1 MIPAMV
7 AVFLLLLSSASSQI
21 LVGEV
26 QDLNDLSYR
35 NTDFSTRL
43 YRAVARRTDDNVFL
57 STFTL
62 CTAVSALRDATAGS
76 TQEQLQQTLSQAG
89 MDPQRVADL
98 FQSLRTSISQGGG
111 EFLKQG
117 MAVFPSQSFEM
128 SASYVDLVQTKY
140 GGKAQSLDYSTPLEA
155 ANTVNRWAQDQAG
168 DLIQNLVTQ
177 LDPQTQL
184 LLATAATHRV
194 RFTLPFNASLTQ
206 DERFYVDKYHV
217 VMVPMMFRSDKYF
230 LAYDRQ
236 LQVGILKLP
245 MAEGVAMLVILPDEG
260 VDITDVED
268 KVTAEKVQAWIR
280 QLKKTRLEV
289 QLPRFL
295 LERSYSLQDVLK
307 IMNITQVFQDEAD
320 LSNMGGTRGPKLTQV
335 VHKSVITVDETTT
348 APVTEVVFSS
358 PPPRL
363 TINRPFLFVVYQ
375 EATSTLMSIG
385 RVADPKKT

>member
-7 AVFLLLLSSASSQI
+7 AVVLLLLSSASSQI
-21 LVGEV
+21 MGGQG
-26 QDLNDLSYR
+26 QDLSDLSYR
-35 NTDFSTRL
+35 TTDFSTQL

-62 CTAVSALRDATAGS
+62 CTAVSALMNAAAGS
-76 TQEQLQQTLSQAG
+76 TQEQLQQTLSLAG

-98 FQSLRTSISQGGG
+98 FQSFRTSIFQGGG

-117 MAVFPSQSFEM
+117 VAVFPSQSFEM
-128 SASYVDLVQTKY
+128 SASYVDLVQVKY
-140 GGKAQSLDYSTPLEA
+140 GGKAQNLDYSIPLEA
-155 ANTVNRWAQDQAG
+155 ADTINRWAQDQVG
-168 DLIQNLVTQ
+168 DSVQTLVTQ
-177 LDPQTQL
+177 LDSQTQL
-184 LLATAATHRV
+184 LLATAASHRV
-194 RFTLPFNASLTQ
+194 RFTLPFNASQTQ
-206 DERFYVDKYHV
+206 EERFFVDKYHV

-236 LQVGILKLP
+236 LQVGVLKLP

-280 QLKKTRLEV
+280 QLKKTKLEV

-307 IMNITQVFQDEAD
+307 TMGITQVFQDEAD
-320 LSNMGGTRGPKLTQV
+320 LSNMGGTKGPKLTQV
-335 VHKSVITVDETTT
+335 VHKSIINVDETTT
-348 APVTEVVFSS
+348 TPAADVVFSS

-363 TINRPFLFVVYQ
+363 TINRPFLFVIYQ

>member
-7 AVFLLLLSSASSQI
+7 AVVLLLLSSASSQMMGG
-21 LVGEV
+21 LG
-26 QDLNDLSYR
+26 QDLSDLSYR
-35 NTDFSTRL
+35 TTDFSTRL

-62 CTAVSALRDATAGS
+62 CTGVSALMNAATGS

-98 FQSLRTSISQGGG
+98 FQSFRTSISQGGG

-117 MAVFPSQSFEM
+117 VAVFPSQSFEM

-140 GGKAQSLDYSTPLEA
+140 GGKAQNVDYSTPLEA
-155 ANTVNRWAQDQAG
+155 ADTINRWAQDQVG
-168 DLIQNLVTQ
+168 ESIQTLVTQ

-184 LLATAATHRV
+184 LLATAASHRV
-194 RFTLPFNASLTQ
+194 RFTLPFNASQTRE
-206 DERFYVDKYHV
+206 ERFYVDKYHV

-236 LQVGILKLP
+236 LQVGVLKLP

-268 KVTAEKVQAWIR
+268 KVTAEKVQGWIR

-295 LERSYSLQDVLK
+295 LERSYSLQDVLQT
-307 IMNITQVFQDEAD
+307 MGVTQVFQDEAD
-320 LSNMGGTRGPKLTQV
+320 FSNMGGTKGPKLTQV
-335 VHKSVITVDETTT
+335 VHKSIINVDETSTT
-348 APVTEVVFSS
+348 PATDVVFSS

-363 TINRPFLFVVYQ
+363 TINRPFLFVVYH